1 MFPYVIGGLAMR
13 NFVCSLSLILFSTLP
28 LLSGSINAAET
39 IKIGIVDTYTGPAGE
54 QTLPVLNGFKAA
66 VDKINAKGGVLGK
79 KIEFITRDDQFKVDV
94 GLALAKDLVFKEKV
108 DILMGTL
115 NSAISLAIS
124 DLAKTEKTPFFVT
137 LAKSSKIVG
146 EKGHK
151 YVFSITENTEM
162 AGRAAAV
169 ALAKRPFVKYWIAG
183 DDYEY
188 GHSIADATWNNL
200 KKLNPKVELLGQS
213 WWKAGEADFSPYIP
227 QIIASKPDFLIVAT
241 GGATMVNFQKAAK
254 ATGLNQKIPFYQH
267 CATEH
272 TTLEILGA
280 SAPEGVYGTNAYFFY
295 YPETPENK
303 AFVEEYR
310 RIYGKYPQFGAFF
323 GYMAAQFIAEGF
335 KKAGKIDREKFIRT
349 VEGMT
354 LNSPVGPLTLRACD
368 HQLEL
373 PMYFG
378 VTKKSPKYDFLIAG
392 DIQAIPARVYLP
404 SCAEIMQLRKK

>member
-1 MFPYVIGGLAMR
+1 MKNSVF
-13 NFVCSLSLILFSTLP
+13 CLSLILFSSLL
-28 LLSGSINAAET
+28 LLSGSLNAGET
-39 IKIGIVDTYTGPAGE
+39 VKIGIVDTYTGPASE
-54 QTLPVLNGFKAA
+54 YTLEVLNGFKAA

-79 KIEFITRDDQFKVDV
+79 KIEFITRDDQFKVNV
-94 GLALAKDLVFKEKV
+94 GLTLAKDLISKEKV
-108 DILMGTL
+108 DVLMGTI
-115 NSAISLAIS
+115 NSEVSLAIS
-124 DLAKTEKTPFFVT
+124 DLTKTEKIAFFVT

-151 YVFSITENTEM
+151 YVFGITENAEM

-169 ALAKRPFVKYWIAG
+169 ALAKKPFVRYWIAG

-200 KKLNPKVELLGQS
+200 KRLNPKVQLLGQS
-213 WWKAGEADFSPYIP
+213 WWKAGGDFTPYIP
-227 QIIASKPDFLIVAT
+227 QIIAAKPDFLIAAT
-241 GGATMVNFQKAAK
+241 GGATMINFQKAAK
-254 ATGLNQKIPFYQH
+254 ATGLSQKIPFYQH
-267 CATEH
+267 AATEH
-272 TTLEILGA
+272 STLEFLGA

-310 RIYGKYPQFGAFF
+310 RIYSKYPRFGAFY

-335 KKAGKIDREKFIRT
+335 KKAGKMDTEKFIRT
-349 VEGMT
+349 IEGMT
-354 LNSPVGPLTLRACD
+354 LNSPVGPLTLRTCD

>member
-1 MFPYVIGGLAMR
+1 L
-13 NFVCSLSLILFSTLP
+13 L
-28 LLSGSINAAET
+28 LLSGSLNAGET
-39 IKIGIVDTYTGPAGE
+39 VKIGIVDTYSGPASE
-54 QTLPVLNGFKAA
+54 YTFEVLKGFKAA
-66 VDKINAKGGVLGK
+66 VEKFNAKDGVLGK
-79 KIEFITRDDQFKVDV
+79 KIEFITRDDQFKVDI

-115 NSAISLAIS
+115 NSAISLAVS
-124 DLAKTEKTPFFVT
+124 DLAKAEKIPFFVT
-137 LAKSSKIVG
+137 LGKSSKIVR

-151 YVFSITENTEM
+151 YVFSMTENTEM

-169 ALAKRPFVKYWIAG
+169 ALAKKPFVRYWIAG

-200 KKLNPKVELLGQS
+200 KKLNPKIELLGQS
-213 WWKAGEADFSPYIP
+213 WWKAGEADFTPYIP
-227 QIIASKPDFLIVAT
+227 QIIAAKPDFMIVAT
-241 GGATMVNFQKAAK
+241 GGAGMANFQKTAK
-254 ATGLNQKIPFYQH
+254 ATGLSQKIPFYQH
-267 CATEH
+267 TATEH
-272 TTLEILGA
+272 STLEVLGA
-280 SAPEGVYGTNAYFFY
+280 SAPEGVYGTNTYFFY

-310 RIYGKYPQFGAFF
+310 RVYGKYPRVGAFY
-323 GYMAAQFIAEGF
+323 GYMTAQFIAEGF
-335 KKAGKIDREKFIRT
+335 KKTGKIHREKFIRT
-349 VEGMT
+349 IEGMT

-378 VTKKSPKYDFLIAG
+378 ITKKSPKYDFLIAG

>member
-1 MFPYVIGGLAMR
+1 MKNDGF
-13 NFVCSLSLILFSTLP
+13 CLSLILFSSLL
-28 LLSGSINAAET
+28 LLSGSLNAGET
-39 IKIGIVDTYTGPAGE
+39 VKIGIVDTYTGPASE
-54 QTLPVLNGFKAA
+54 YTFEVLNGFKAA
-66 VDKINAKGGVLGK
+66 VEKFNAKGGVLGK
-79 KIEFITRDDQFKVDV
+79 KIEFVTRDDQFKVDV
-94 GLALAKDLVFKEKV
+94 GLSLAKDLVFKEKV
-108 DILMGTL
+108 DVLMGTI
-115 NSAISLAIS
+115 NSEISLAIS
-124 DLAKTEKTPFFVT
+124 DLAKTEKIPFFVT
-137 LAKSSKIVG
+137 LGKSSKIVG

-151 YVFSITENTEM
+151 YVFGITENAEM

-169 ALAKRPFVKYWIAG
+169 ALAKKPFVNYWIAG

-200 KKLNPKVELLGQS
+200 KKLNPKVQLLGQS
-213 WWKAGEADFSPYIP
+213 WWKAGGDFTPYIP
-227 QIIASKPDFLIVAT
+227 QIIAAKPDFLIAAT
-241 GGATMVNFQKAAK
+241 GGATMINFQKAAK
-254 ATGLNQKIPFYQH
+254 ATGLSQKIPFYQH
-267 CATEH
+267 AATEH
-272 TTLEILGA
+272 TTLEALGA

-310 RIYGKYPQFGAFF
+310 RIYGKYPRFGAFY

-349 VEGMT
+349 IEGMT

-378 VTKKSPKYDFLIAG
+378 ITQKSPKYDFLIAG

>member
-1 MFPYVIGGLAMR
+1 L
-13 NFVCSLSLILFSTLP
+13 L
-28 LLSGSINAAET
+28 LLSESLNAADT
-39 IKIGIVDTYTGPAGE
+39 VKIGIVDTYTGPASE
-54 QTLPVLNGFKAA
+54 YTLEVLNGFKAA
-66 VDKINAKGGVLGK
+66 VEKFNAKGGVLGK

-94 GLALAKDLVFKEKV
+94 GLGLAKGLVFKEKV
-108 DILMGTL
+108 DVLMGTL
-115 NSAISLAIS
+115 NSDISLAIS

-137 LAKSSKIVG
+137 LAKSTKIVG
-146 EKGHK
+146 EKGHR
-151 YVFSITENTEM
+151 YVFSITENAEM

-169 ALAKRPFVKYWIAG
+169 ALAKRPFVNYWIAG

-200 KKLNPKVELLGQS
+200 KRLNPKVQLLGQS
-213 WWKAGEADFSPYIP
+213 WWKSGETDFTPYIR
-227 QIIASKPDFLIVAT
+227 QIMAAKPDFMIVAT
-241 GGATMVNFQKAAK
+241 GGATITNFQKAAK
-254 ATGLNQKIPFYQH
+254 ATGLSQKIPFYQH
-267 CATEH
+267 TGTEH
-272 TTLEILGA
+272 STLEVLGA
-280 SAPEGVYGTNAYFFY
+280 SAPEGVYGTNPYFFY

-310 RIYGKYPQFGAFF
+310 RIYGKYPRVGAFY
-323 GYMAAQFIAEGF
+323 GYMTGQFIAEGF
-335 KKAGKIDREKFIRT
+335 KKTGKIDRERFIRT

-378 VTKKSPKYDFLIAG
+378 LTKKSPEYDFLIAG

-404 SCAEIMQLRKK
+404 SCAEVMQLRKK

>member
-1 MFPYVIGGLAMR
+1 MR
-13 NFVCSLSLILFSTLP
+13 NSVCCLSLILFSSLL
-28 LLSGSINAAET
+28 LLSGSLNAGDT
-39 IKIGIVDTYTGPAGE
+39 IKIGIVDTYTGPASE
-54 QTLPVLNGFKAA
+54 PTLGVLNGFKAA

-79 KIEFITRDDQFKVDV
+79 KIEFITRDDQFKADV

-108 DILMGTL
+108 DVLMGTI
-115 NSAISLAIS
+115 NSEISLAIS
-124 DLAKTEKTPFFVT
+124 DLAKTEKIPFFVT
-137 LAKSSKIVG
+137 LGKSSKIVG

-169 ALAKRPFVKYWIAG
+169 ALAKRPFVRYWIAG

-213 WWKAGEADFSPYIP
+213 WWKAGEADFTPYIP
-227 QIIASKPDFLIVAT
+227 QIIAAKPDFLIVAT
-241 GGATMVNFQKAAK
+241 GGATMANFQKAAK
-254 ATGLNQKIPFYQH
+254 ATGLSQKIPFYQH
-267 CATEH
+267 TGTEH
-272 TTLEILGA
+272 STLEVLGA
-280 SAPEGVYGTNAYFFY
+280 SAPEGVYGTNTYFFY

-310 RIYGKYPQFGAFF
+310 RIYGKYPQFGAFY
-323 GYMAAQFIAEGF
+323 GYMTAQFIAEGF

-349 VEGMT
+349 IEGMT

-378 VTKKSPKYDFLIAG
+378 LTKKSPKYDFLIAG

>member
-1 MFPYVIGGLAMR
+1 MR
-13 NFVCSLSLILFSTLP
+13 NSVSFLSLILFSSFF
-28 LLSGSINAAET
+28 LLSGSLNAGGT
-39 IKIGIVDTYTGPAGE
+39 VKIGIVDTYSGPARE
-54 QTLPVLNGFKAA
+54 QTSEVLNGFKTP
-66 VDKINAKGGVLGK
+66 VEKINAKGGILGK
-79 KIEFITRDDQFKVDV
+79 KVEFITRDDQFKVDV

-108 DILMGTL
+108 DVLMGTI
-115 NSAISLAIS
+115 NSEISLAIS
-124 DLAKTEKTPFFVT
+124 DLAKTEKIPFFVT

-151 YVFSITENTEM
+151 YVFSITENAEM

-169 ALAKRPFVKYWIAG
+169 ALAKKPFVNYWIAG

-200 KKLNPKVELLGQS
+200 KRLNPKVQLLGQS
-213 WWKAGEADFSPYIP
+213 WWKAGGDFTPYIP
-227 QIIASKPDFLIVAT
+227 QIIAAKPDFLIAAT
-241 GGATMVNFQKAAK
+241 GGASMVNFQKAAK
-254 ATGLNQKIPFYQH
+254 ATGLSQKIPLYQH
-267 CATEH
+267 AGTEH
-272 TTLEILGA
+272 TNLEVLGT
-280 SAPEGVYGTNAYFFY
+280 SAPEGVYGTSPYFFY

-310 RIYGKYPQFGAFF
+310 RIYGKYPRFGAFY
-323 GYMAAQFIAEGF
+323 GYMAAQFITEGF
-335 KKAGKIDREKFIRT
+335 KKAGKIDTEKFIRT
-349 VEGMT
+349 IEGMT

-378 VTKKSPKYDFLIAG
+378 ITQKSPKYDFLIAG

>member
-1 MFPYVIGGLAMR
+1 MRKLVCCLPVIV
-13 NFVCSLSLILFSTLP
+13 FSSLL
-28 LLSGSINAAET
+28 LLSGYLNAADT
-39 IKIGIVDTYTGPAGE
+39 IKIGIVDTYTGPASE
-54 QTLPVLNGFKAA
+54 ITLGVLNGFKAA
-66 VDKINAKGGVLGK
+66 VYKINAKGGVLGK

-108 DILMGTL
+108 DVLMGTL
-115 NSAISLAIS
+115 NSEISLVIS
-124 DLAKTEKTPFFVT
+124 DFAKTEKIPFFVT
-137 LAKSSKIVG
+137 LGKSSKIVG

-169 ALAKRPFVKYWIAG
+169 ALARRPFVRYWIAG

-213 WWKAGEADFSPYIP
+213 WWKPGEADFAPYIP
-227 QIIASKPDFLIVAT
+227 RIIAAKPDFLIVAT

-254 ATGLNQKIPFYQH
+254 VTGLSQKIPLYQH
-267 CATEH
+267 TGIEH
-272 TTLEILGA
+272 STLEVLGA
-280 SAPEGVYGTNAYFFY
+280 NAPEGVYGTNTYFFY

-303 AFVEEYR
+303 AFVEEYM
-310 RIYGKYPQFGAFF
+310 RIYGKYPHFGAFY

-335 KKAGKIDREKFIRT
+335 KKAGKLDRERFIRT
-349 VEGMT
+349 IEGMT

-392 DIQAIPARVYLP
+392 DIQAISARVYLP

>member
-1 MFPYVIGGLAMR
+1 MKNSVF
-13 NFVCSLSLILFSTLP
+13 CLSLILFSSLL
-28 LLSGSINAAET
+28 LLSGSLNAGET
-39 IKIGIVDTYTGPAGE
+39 VKIGIVDTYTGPASE
-54 QTLPVLNGFKAA
+54 YTLEVLNGFKAA

-79 KIEFITRDDQFKVDV
+79 KIEFITRDDQFKVNV
-94 GLALAKDLVFKEKV
+94 GLTLAKDLISKEKV
-108 DILMGTL
+108 DVLMGTI
-115 NSAISLAIS
+115 NSEVSLAIS
-124 DLAKTEKTPFFVT
+124 DLTKTEKIAFFVT

-151 YVFSITENTEM
+151 YVFGITENAEM

-169 ALAKRPFVKYWIAG
+169 ALAKKPFVRYWIAG

-200 KKLNPKVELLGQS
+200 KRLNPKVQLLGQS
-213 WWKAGEADFSPYIP
+213 WWKAGGDFTPYIP
-227 QIIASKPDFLIVAT
+227 QIIAAKPDFLIAAT
-241 GGATMVNFQKAAK
+241 GGATMINFQKAAK
-254 ATGLNQKIPFYQH
+254 ATGLSQKIPFYQH
-267 CATEH
+267 AATEH
-272 TTLEILGA
+272 STLEFLGA

-310 RIYGKYPQFGAFF
+310 RIYSKYPRFGAFY

-335 KKAGKIDREKFIRT
+335 KKAGKMDTEKFIRT
-349 VEGMT
+349 IEGMT

>member
-1 MFPYVIGGLAMR
+1 MKNYV
-13 NFVCSLSLILFSTLP
+13 FCLSLILFSSLL
-28 LLSGSINAAET
+28 LLSGSLNAGET
-39 IKIGIVDTYTGPAGE
+39 VKIGIVDTYTGPASG

-66 VDKINAKGGVLGK
+66 VDKINAKGGILGK

-94 GLALAKDLVFKEKV
+94 GLSLAKDLVFKEKV

-124 DLAKTEKTPFFVT
+124 DLAKTEKIPFFVT
-137 LAKSSKIVG
+137 LGKSSKIVG

-151 YVFSITENTEM
+151 YVFSITENAEM

-169 ALAKRPFVKYWIAG
+169 ALAKRPFIRYWIAG

-200 KKLNPKVELLGQS
+200 KRLNPGVQLLGQS
-213 WWKAGEADFSPYIP
+213 WWKPGEADFTPYIP
-227 QIIASKPDFLIVAT
+227 QIIAAKPDFMIVAT

-254 ATGLNQKIPFYQH
+254 ATGLSQKIPFYQH
-267 CATEH
+267 SATEH
-272 TTLEILGA
+272 TTLEALGD

-310 RIYGKYPQFGAFF
+310 RIYGKYPQCGAFF
-323 GYMAAQFIAEGF
+323 GYMTAQFIAEGF
-335 KKAGKIDREKFIRT
+335 KKTGKIDRERFIRT
-349 VEGMT
+349 IEGMT

-378 VTKKSPKYDFLIAG
+378 ITKKSPKYDFLIAG

>member
-1 MFPYVIGGLAMR
+1 MKNSVF
-13 NFVCSLSLILFSTLP
+13 CLSLILFSSLL
-28 LLSGSINAAET
+28 LLSGSLNAGET
-39 IKIGIVDTYTGPAGE
+39 VKIGIVDTYTGPASE
-54 QTLPVLNGFKAA
+54 YTLEVLNGFKAA

-79 KIEFITRDDQFKVDV
+79 KIEFITRDDQFKVNV
-94 GLALAKDLVFKEKV
+94 GLALAKDLISKEKV
-108 DILMGTL
+108 DVLMGTI
-115 NSAISLAIS
+115 NSEVSLAIS
-124 DLAKTEKTPFFVT
+124 DLAKTEKIPFFVT

-151 YVFSITENTEM
+151 YVFGITENAEM

-169 ALAKRPFVKYWIAG
+169 ALAKKPFVRYWIAG

-200 KKLNPKVELLGQS
+200 KRLNPKVQLLGQS
-213 WWKAGEADFSPYIP
+213 WWKAGGDFTPYIP
-227 QIIASKPDFLIVAT
+227 QIIAAKPDFLIAAT
-241 GGATMVNFQKAAK
+241 GGATMINFQKAAK
-254 ATGLNQKIPFYQH
+254 ATGLSQKIPFYQH
-267 CATEH
+267 AATEH
-272 TTLEILGA
+272 STLEFLGA

-310 RIYGKYPQFGAFF
+310 RIYSKYPRFGAFY

-335 KKAGKIDREKFIRT
+335 KKTGKIDREKFIRT
-349 VEGMT
+349 IEGMT

>member
-1 MFPYVIGGLAMR
+1 MKNSVFR
-13 NFVCSLSLILFSTLP
+13 LSLILFSSL
-28 LLSGSINAAET
+28 LFLSGSLNAGET
-39 IKIGIVDTYTGPAGE
+39 VRIGIVDTYTGPASG

-66 VDKINAKGGVLGK
+66 VEKINAKGEILGK

-94 GLALAKDLVFKEKV
+94 GLALAKDLVSKEKV

-124 DLAKTEKTPFFVT
+124 DLAKAEKIPFFVT
-137 LAKSSKIVG
+137 LGKSSTIVG

-151 YVFSITENTEM
+151 YVFSMTENTEM

-169 ALAKRPFVKYWIAG
+169 ALAKKPFVRYWIAG

-200 KKLNPKVELLGQS
+200 KKLNPKIELLGQS
-213 WWKAGEADFSPYIP
+213 WWKAGEADFTPYIP
-227 QIIASKPDFLIVAT
+227 QIIAAKPDFMIVAT

-254 ATGLNQKIPFYQH
+254 ATGLSQKIPFYQH
-267 CATEH
+267 VGTEH
-272 TTLEILGA
+272 TTLELLGA
-280 SAPEGVYGTNAYFFY
+280 NAPEGVYGTNAYFFY

-323 GYMAAQFIAEGF
+323 GYMTAQFIAEGF

-349 VEGMT
+349 IEGMT

-378 VTKKSPKYDFLIAG
+378 VTQKSPKYDFLIAG

-404 SCAEIMQLRKK
+404 SCAEVMQLRKK

>member
-1 MFPYVIGGLAMR
+1 MR
-13 NFVCSLSLILFSTLP
+13 NSVSFLSLILFSSFF
-28 LLSGSINAAET
+28 LLSGSLNAGGT
-39 IKIGIVDTYTGPAGE
+39 VKIGIVDTYSGPARE
-54 QTLPVLNGFKAA
+54 QTSEVLNGFKTP
-66 VDKINAKGGVLGK
+66 VKKINAKGGILGK
-79 KIEFITRDDQFKVDV
+79 KVEFITRDDQFKVDV

-108 DILMGTL
+108 DVLMGTI
-115 NSAISLAIS
+115 NSEISLAIS
-124 DLAKTEKTPFFVT
+124 DLAKTEKIPFFVT

-151 YVFSITENTEM
+151 YVFSITENAEM

-169 ALAKRPFVKYWIAG
+169 ALAKKPFVNYWIAG

-200 KKLNPKVELLGQS
+200 KRLNPKVQLLGQS
-213 WWKAGEADFSPYIP
+213 WWKAGGDFTPYIP
-227 QIIASKPDFLIVAT
+227 QIIAAKPDFLIAAT
-241 GGATMVNFQKAAK
+241 GGASMVNFQKAAK
-254 ATGLNQKIPFYQH
+254 ATGLSQKIPLYQH
-267 CATEH
+267 AGTEH
-272 TTLEILGA
+272 TNLEVLGT
-280 SAPEGVYGTNAYFFY
+280 SAPEGVYGTSPYFFY

-310 RIYGKYPQFGAFF
+310 RIYGKYPRFGAFY
-323 GYMAAQFIAEGF
+323 GYMAAQFITEGF
-335 KKAGKIDREKFIRT
+335 KKAGKIDTEKFIRT
-349 VEGMT
+349 IEGMT

-378 VTKKSPKYDFLIAG
+378 ITQKSPKYDFLIAG

>member
-1 MFPYVIGGLAMR
+1 MR
-13 NFVCSLSLILFSTLP
+13 NSVCCLTLVIFSSVF
-28 LLSGSINAAET
+28 LLSGSLNARDT
-39 IKIGIVDTYTGPAGE
+39 IKIGIVDTYTGPASE
-54 QTLPVLNGFKAA
+54 HTLEVLNGFKAA
-66 VDKINAKGGVLGK
+66 VEKFNAKGGVLGK

-108 DILMGTL
+108 DVLMGTL
-115 NSAISLAIS
+115 NSAISLAVS
-124 DLAKTEKTPFFVT
+124 DLAKTEKIPFFVT
-137 LAKSSKIVG
+137 LGKSSKIVG

-151 YVFSITENTEM
+151 YVFGITENAEM

-169 ALAKRPFVKYWIAG
+169 ALAKRPFVNYWIAG

-200 KKLNPKVELLGQS
+200 KKLNPKVQLLGQS
-213 WWKAGEADFSPYIP
+213 WWKAGEADFTPYIA
-227 QIIASKPDFLIVAT
+227 QIVAAKPDFLIVAT
-241 GGATMVNFQKAAK
+241 GGASMANFQKAAK
-254 ATGLNQKIPFYQH
+254 ATGLSQKIPFYQH
-267 CATEH
+267 TATEH
-272 TTLEILGA
+272 STLEVLGA
-280 SAPEGVYGTNAYFFY
+280 SAPEGVYGTNTYFFY

-303 AFVEEYR
+303 AFVEEYG
-310 RIYGKYPQFGAFF
+310 RIYGKYPRMGAFY
-323 GYMAAQFIAEGF
+323 GHMTAQYIAEGF
-335 KKAGKIDREKFIRT
+335 KKAGKIDGERFIRT
-349 VEGMT
+349 IEGMT

-378 VTKKSPKYDFLIAG
+378 LTKKSPKYDFLIAG

>member
-1 MFPYVIGGLAMR
+1 MKNSVF
-13 NFVCSLSLILFSTLP
+13 CLSLVLFSSLL
-28 LLSGSINAAET
+28 LLSGSLNAGET
-39 IKIGIVDTYTGPAGE
+39 VKIGIVDTYTGPARE
-54 QTLPVLNGFKAA
+54 HTLEVLNGFKAA
-66 VDKINAKGGVLGK
+66 VEKVNAKGGILSK
-79 KIEFITRDDQFKVDV
+79 KIEFITRDDQFKAHV
-94 GLALAKDLVFKEKV
+94 GLALAKDLVSKEKV
-108 DILMGTL
+108 DVLMGTI
-115 NSAISLAIS
+115 NSEISLAIS
-124 DLAKTEKTPFFVT
+124 DLAKTERVPFFVT
-137 LAKSSKIVG
+137 LGKSSKIVG

-162 AGRAAAV
+162 AGRAAAI
-169 ALAKRPFVKYWIAG
+169 ALAKKPFVNYWIAG

-200 KKLNPKVELLGQS
+200 KKLNPKVQLLGQS
-213 WWKAGEADFSPYIP
+213 WWKPGEADFTPYIP
-227 QIIASKPDFLIVAT
+227 QIIAAKPDFLIAAT
-241 GGATMVNFQKAAK
+241 GGATIANFSKAAK
-254 ATGLNQKIPFYQH
+254 ATGLSQKIPLYQH
-267 CATEH
+267 TGIEH
-272 TTLEILGA
+272 TTLEVLGA

-310 RIYGKYPQFGAFF
+310 RIYNKYPRFGAFF

-349 VEGMT
+349 IEGMT

-378 VTKKSPKYDFLIAG
+378 ITQKSPKYDFLIAG

>member
-1 MFPYVIGGLAMR
+1 MKNSVF
-13 NFVCSLSLILFSTLP
+13 CLSLILFSSLL
-28 LLSGSINAAET
+28 LLSGSLNAGET
-39 IKIGIVDTYTGPAGE
+39 VKIGIVDTYTGPAGT

-79 KIEFITRDDQFKVDV
+79 KVEFITRDDQFKVDV

-108 DILMGTL
+108 DVLMGTI
-115 NSAISLAIS
+115 NSEVSLAIS
-124 DLAKTEKTPFFVT
+124 DLAKTEKIAFFVT

-151 YVFSITENTEM
+151 YIFSITENAEM

-169 ALAKRPFVKYWIAG
+169 ALAKKPFVRYWIAG

-213 WWKAGEADFSPYIP
+213 WWKAGGDFTPYIP
-227 QIIASKPDFLIVAT
+227 PIIAAKPDFLIAAT
-241 GGATMVNFQKAAK
+241 GGATIINFSKAAK
-254 ATGLNQKIPFYQH
+254 ATGLSQKIPIYQH
-267 CATEH
+267 AGTEH
-272 TTLEILGA
+272 TTLEALGA
-280 SAPEGVYGTNAYFFY
+280 DAPEGVYGTNAYFFY

-310 RIYGKYPQFGAFF
+310 RIYGKYPQFGAFY

-335 KKAGKIDREKFIRT
+335 KKTGKIDREKFIRT
-349 VEGMT
+349 IEGMT

-378 VTKKSPKYDFLIAG
+378 ITKKSPKYDFLIAG